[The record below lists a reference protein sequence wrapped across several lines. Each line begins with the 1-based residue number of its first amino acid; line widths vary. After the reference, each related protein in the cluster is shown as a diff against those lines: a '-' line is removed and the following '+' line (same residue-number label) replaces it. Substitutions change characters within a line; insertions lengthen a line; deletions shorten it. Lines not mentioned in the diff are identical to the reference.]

1 MVYDVC
7 MMYEYHVP
15 CTMYDVWCTMYCI
28 MYDVSYIVSCIISC
42 TMYDVWYIVSC
53 IIYHSH
59 HIYHHSLTPSLL
71 PLTLPFSPSYPSA
84 DLGLARLFQSPL
96 QSLVQADRV
105 VVTIWYRSPELL
117 LGAQH
122 YTKAID
128 LWSIGCIL
136 AELWTGQSLFKGR
149 EVKATPTN
157 RTPFQRSQ
165 LEKIFEYLGKP
176 NGMWMGRESEECE
189 GYSTM
194 LMMVSMM
201 VWWWVWWWVWW
212 SVYSMMY
219 SMTVWWYDCK
229 YDGQYDV

>member
-1 MVYDVC
+1 M
-7 MMYEYHVP
+7 
-15 CTMYDVWCTMYCI
+15 
-28 MYDVSYIVSCIISC
+28 
-42 TMYDVWYIVSC
+42 
-53 IIYHSH
+53 
-59 HIYHHSLTPSLL
+59 LTRCAA
-71 PLTLPFSPSYPSA
+71 A

-128 LWSIGCIL
+128 IWSIGCIL

-149 EVKATPTN
+149 EVKATPNN

-176 NGMWMGRESEECE
+176 NGTHTLGAVMDAHCLVCYQSAARRC
-189 GYSTM
+189 
-194 LMMVSMM
+194 
-201 VWWWVWWWVWW
+201 
-212 SVYSMMY
+212 
-219 SMTVWWYDCK
+219 
-229 YDGQYDV
+229 